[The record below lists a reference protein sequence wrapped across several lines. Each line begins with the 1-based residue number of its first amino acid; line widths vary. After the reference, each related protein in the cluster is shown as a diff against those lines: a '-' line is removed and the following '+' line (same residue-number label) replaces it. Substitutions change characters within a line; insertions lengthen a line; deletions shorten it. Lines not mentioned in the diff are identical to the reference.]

1 MRNIL
6 PLVISAVLFTSSV
19 RAEQPG
25 SGKLVIPST
34 SGKQLPLKGAG
45 AGSASSC
52 AAYGSG
58 FIKVEGTDSCVK
70 ISGAVRVDAVSSHGA
85 R

>member
-6 PLVISAVLFTSSV
+6 PLVILAVLFAASV

-25 SGKLVIPST
+25 GGKLVIPST

-45 AGSASSC
+45 AAGSC
-52 AAYGSG
+52 AAYGTG
-58 FIKVEGTDSCVK
+58 FIKVEGSDSCVK
-70 ISGAVRVDAVSSHGA
+70 VSGSARIDAVSRGA

>member
-6 PLVISAVLFTSSV
+6 PLVISAVLFAASV

-34 SGKQLPLKGAG
+34 SDKQLPLKGAG
-45 AGSASSC
+45 AASSC

-70 ISGAVRVDAVSSHGA
+70 ISGAVRVDAVSSRGA

>member
-6 PLVISAVLFTSSV
+6 PFIIVAVLFAASV

-25 SGKLVIPST
+25 GGKLVIPST
-34 SGKQLPLKGAG
+34 SDKQLPLKGAG
-45 AGSASSC
+45 GANSC
-52 AAYGSG
+52 AAYGTG
-58 FIKVEGTDSCVK
+58 FIKVEGSDSCVK
-70 ISGAVRVDAVSSHGA
+70 VSGSARIDAVSRGA

>member
-6 PLVISAVLFTSSV
+6 PLVIAAVLFASSV

-25 SGKLVIPST
+25 SGKLVIPAT

-45 AGSASSC
+45 AASSC
-52 AAYGSG
+52 AAYGTG

-70 ISGAVRVDAVSSHGA
+70 ISGAVRVDAVSSRGA

>member
-6 PLVISAVLFTSSV
+6 PFVIVAVVFAASV

-25 SGKLVIPST
+25 GGKLVIPST
-34 SGKQLPLKGAG
+34 SGKQLPLKGANSG
-45 AGSASSC
+45 AANSC
-52 AAYGSG
+52 AAYGTG
-58 FIKVEGTDSCVK
+58 FIKVEGSDSCVK
-70 ISGAVRVDAVSSHGA
+70 ISGSTRIDAVSSGGA